1 MKVESHR
8 DILTPTDLGRVD
20 ADRSTPSG
28 SRPSTPGQVTDQ
40 VSLSGAVQ
48 FAQAAERAAN
58 EAPAVRPDKVAQA
71 KALLANGQV
80 GTDLDSLASSIID
93 SLIKCTE

>member
-1 MKVESHR
+1 MKVEPRSEF
-8 DILTPTDLGRVD
+8 LTTTDLGRVD
-20 ADRSTPSG
+20 NDRSTQTG
-28 SRPSTPGQVTDQ
+28 SRPSTPGEVKDQ

-58 EAPAVRPDKVAQA
+58 EAPTVRPDKVAQA

-80 GTDLDSLASSIID
+80 GTDLDSLASAIID
-93 SLIKCTE
+93 SLTK

>member
-1 MKVESHR
+1 MKVESNR
-8 DILTPTDLGRVD
+8 DVLTPADLGKVD
-20 ADRSTPSG
+20 NDRTTQSG
-28 SRPSTPGQVTDQ
+28 SRKPSAPGQVTDQ

-58 EAPAVRPDKVAQA
+58 DAPAIRPDKVAHA
-71 KALLANGQV
+71 KALLADGKV

-93 SLIKCTE
+93 SLIK

>member
-1 MKVESHR
+1 MKVESR
-8 DILTPTDLGRVD
+8 SDFVTTTDLGRVD
-20 ADRSTPSG
+20 NDRSTQTG

-48 FAQAAERAAN
+48 FAQAAERAAHD
-58 EAPAVRPDKVAQA
+58 APAVRPDKVAQA

-93 SLIKCTE
+93 SLIK